1 MPTPAEENRAQIT
14 RTIQEAFEKV
24 GAQMEKQQRITEAD
38 VERVRQAYERQQ
50 QQDQANFL
58 AMVLGSASAEQEE
71 SNG

>member
-14 RTIQEAFEKV
+14 RTIQEAFAKV
-24 GAQMEKQQRITEAD
+24 SAQIEEQQRITEAD